1 MNWLAYLSLAGLSS
15 IKFMFAPVLGLNLR
29 LSFLETYLSCVAGA
43 IITAIVFYFGANY
56 FMRRAHEKRV
66 EKYRKSVESGNPIK
80 RKKNFTRVNKAV
92 VRVKKSIGIVGIAMW
107 APFFLSVP
115 IGSIVTA
122 KFFRKRKITFV
133 IILCGIFLNG
143 FVSTL
148 ITYLFS

>member
-15 IKFMFAPVLGLNLR
+15 IKFMFAPVLGLNLN
-29 LSFLETYLSCVAGA
+29 LSFIETYFSCVTGA
-43 IITAIVFYFGANY
+43 TLTAIVFYFGANF
-56 FMRRAHEKRV
+56 FMRRAHQKRV
-66 EKYRKSVESGNPIK
+66 EKYRKKVESGIPFK
-80 RKKNFTRVNKAV
+80 RKRNFTRMNKTV
-92 VRVKKSIGIVGIAMW
+92 VRVKKSIGIFGIAMW

-115 IGSIVTA
+115 IGSIITA
-122 KFFRKRKITFV
+122 KFFGKRKITFV